1 MRGDAATAL
10 DIKLQGSRCKAKRHQ
25 HRKPALPKYDACCHH
40 LSGDY
45 DNTRTSQRTHWLMA
59 PLHASAQRHAG
70 LKGASFWKTPYS
82 SPTPGYR
89 CDERCPRVG
98 NTSRWVRRSQ
108 AAIMLSCTVVHP
120 DKMCF
125 VPSSDTHAFTV
136 VAVRMTGSFLRM
148 ICVANGCYRRKHCL
162 CWYGDDNCDCTIQ
175 STTLLPRGRPRRHA

>member
-1 MRGDAATAL
+1 MTTREQPSGRTDSSNMLRQIPRSTGCETAQPATKVAMRGDAATAL

-45 DNTRTSQRTHWLMA
+45 DNTRTPQRTHWLMA

-70 LKGASFWKTPYS
+70 LKGASFWKTPHS

-98 NTSRWVRRSQ
+98 NTSRWVRRLQ
-108 AAIMLSCTVVHP
+108 AAIHVVMHCSTSRQ
-120 DKMCF
+120 D
-125 VPSSDTHAFTV
+125 V
-136 VAVRMTGSFLRM
+136 LRTQL
-148 ICVANGCYRRKHCL
+148 RHTRFHC
-162 CWYGDDNCDCTIQ
+162 C
-175 STTLLPRGRPRRHA
+175 RG